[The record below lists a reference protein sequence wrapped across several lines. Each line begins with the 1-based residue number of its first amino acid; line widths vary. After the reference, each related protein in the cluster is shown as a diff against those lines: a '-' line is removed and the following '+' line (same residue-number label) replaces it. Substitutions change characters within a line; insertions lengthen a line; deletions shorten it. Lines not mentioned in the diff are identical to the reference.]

1 MADKLCGDEVF
12 LRKASSWTMGK
23 PTEDKYFPE
32 IFTIE

>member
-12 LRKASSWTMGK
+12 WTMGK